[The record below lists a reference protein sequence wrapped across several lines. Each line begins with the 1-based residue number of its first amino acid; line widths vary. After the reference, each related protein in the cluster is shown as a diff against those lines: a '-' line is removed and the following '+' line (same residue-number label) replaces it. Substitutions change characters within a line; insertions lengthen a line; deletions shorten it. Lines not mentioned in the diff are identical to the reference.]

1 MEARYVTTERR
12 EEAEPDFRD
21 DRHFGLLVYR
31 PNYPCA
37 VFRGTPPLEDL
48 DVDDT
53 LVVRD
58 ILFSDLWRIS
68 SWNDLGPVHLRR
80 AAPAER
86 ETLAGR
92 LGEIRP
98 GHGIYLLEAGSL
110 ETYVIAGGVTWADY
124 ELESPLQDSPLLA
137 RAADRRRPVDGV
149 IRYGS

>member
-1 MEARYVTTERR
+1 MEARDVTTERR
-12 EEAEPDFRD
+12 EEAVPEFRD
-21 DRHFGLLVYR
+21 ERHFGLLVYR

-80 AAPAER
+80 AAPPERAEL
-86 ETLAGR
+86 EGR
-92 LGEIRP
+92 LGEIRA
-98 GHGIYLLEAGSL
+98 GHEIYLLEAGSV

-124 ELESPLQDSPLLA
+124 ELESALRESPLLE
-137 RAADRRRPVDGV
+137 RAADRRAPVDGV
-149 IRYGS
+149 VRYGR